1 MWCTRLTEL
10 QTTRVHRGWVVLA
23 CIIVALELFFVYEAV
38 LADTAGLQRVF
49 GVFAGLAFLC
59 FAALLYA
66 VSTVV
71 YT

>member
-1 MWCTRLTEL
+1 LTGLE
-10 QTTRVHRGWVVLA
+10 TTRVSRGWVVLSF
-23 CIIVALELFFVYEAV
+23 IIVALELFFVYEAV
-38 LADTAGLQRVF
+38 LADMAGLQRIF

-66 VSTVV
+66 VSMVV

>member
-1 MWCTRLTEL
+1 LTEL
-10 QTTRVHRGWVVLA
+10 KTAGVPRGWLVLA
-23 CIIVALELFFVYEAV
+23 CITVALELIFVYEAA
-38 LADTAGLQRVF
+38 LADMAGLQRVF

-66 VSTVV
+66 ISMVV

>member
-1 MWCTRLTEL
+1 M
-10 QTTRVHRGWVVLA
+10 
-23 CIIVALELFFVYEAV
+23 LELIFIYEAM
-38 LADTAGLQRVF
+38 LADIAGLERIF

-66 VSTVV
+66 VSMVV

>member
-1 MWCTRLTEL
+1 LTEL
-10 QTTRVHRGWVVLA
+10 KTTAVSRGWLALA
-23 CIIVALELFFVYEAV
+23 CVLIMLELIFIYEAM
-38 LADTAGLQRVF
+38 LADIAGLERIF

-66 VSTVV
+66 VSMVV